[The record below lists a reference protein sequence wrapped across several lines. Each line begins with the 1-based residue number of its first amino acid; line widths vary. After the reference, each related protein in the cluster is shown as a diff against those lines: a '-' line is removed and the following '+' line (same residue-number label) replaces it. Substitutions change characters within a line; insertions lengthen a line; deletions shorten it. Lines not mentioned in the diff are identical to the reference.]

1 MAWNPGKYNEFKSVR
16 FKPFFDLAALI
27 EDRPGMEAVDLGC
40 GTGEQTAMLAGQF
53 ADMHILGIDSS
64 AEMLAEAESFRK
76 TNVSFA
82 LQTIEQTITTGKQWD
97 LVFSNAALQ
106 WVDNHEQLFPALLA
120 RLKPGG
126 QVAIQMPCQ
135 EDNLLNRLLYALAG
149 EEPFCTALQ
158 GWNRRSPVLSM
169 DDYAQL
175 LFAQGGQE
183 ITVLQKVYPLIAAS
197 HDDLFQFI
205 SGSALIPYLDR
216 LEGPVRDQFVHTF
229 RQRIAATFPVVPA
242 LYAFKRILLYAQY

>member
-40 GTGEQTAMLAGQF
+40 GTGELTAMLGTQLT
-53 ADMHILGIDSS
+53 DIRILGIDDA
-64 AEMLAEAESFRK
+64 AEMLAEAEQFRK

-82 LQTIEQTITTGKQWD
+82 LQSIQDTLASGQQWD
-97 LVFSNAALQ
+97 LIFSNAALQ
-106 WVDNHEQLFPALLA
+106 WVDNHEQLFPALFA

-135 EDNLLNRLLYALAG
+135 EDNLLNGLLYALAE
-149 EEPFCTALQ
+149 EEPFRTALQ

-183 ITVLQKVYPLIAAS
+183 ITVLQKVYPLIANS

-205 SGSALIPYLDR
+205 SGSALIPYLER
-216 LEGPVRDQFVHTF
+216 LEEPVKTQFVQAF
-229 RQRIAATFPVVPA
+229 QERIAATFPVVPA
-242 LYAFKRILLYAQY
+242 LYAFKRILLYAQF